1 MSLAFR
7 IWWKQHKIAIYSEK
21 LWLLPTLFS
30 SLLICKLV
38 LACFEW
44 KYLLCPLVLGGW
56 YWAGM
61 SFVTPE
67 WCISNDLSFWTRMS
81 YGKYGSLQRLACF
94 SSPVLNFV
102 FKLFK
107 EHSESIWSGIC
118 VQVQVPII
126 AGFSKSFPHVVFLFW
141 QVCSLGGW
149 AALFFHPN
157 SPVTPVQSKVAA
169 FTAATFVQRSS
180 VCGCA
185 SAGVCECG
193 RCVQSLQ
200 SHQARSKEGVEDPHL
215 SDSPLSGDWFDLCS

>member
-1 MSLAFR
+1 
-7 IWWKQHKIAIYSEK
+7 
-21 LWLLPTLFS
+21 
-30 SLLICKLV
+30 
-38 LACFEW
+38 
-44 KYLLCPLVLGGW
+44 
-56 YWAGM
+56 
-61 SFVTPE
+61 
-67 WCISNDLSFWTRMS
+67 MS

-107 EHSESIWSGIC
+107 EHSESIWSGIY

-126 AGFSKSFPHVVFLFW
+126 AGFSKCFPHVVFLFW

-169 FTAATFVQRSS
+169 FTAATFVQRSC

-215 SDSPLSGDWFDLCS
+215 SDSPLSGDWFGLCS